1 MNLPQVLSI
10 FVLIA
15 STVFQ
20 SPAAADVTKHFE
32 KEGVAFDYPAN
43 WNLTETDAD
52 GAKTIILTPEPGT
65 GRITIGLR
73 DVLGC
78 DFQAENKKIENA
90 LINNLSA
97 EINAGQVPNTSPV
110 ATQVGKTDVQGTR
123 LVSLKKSTVAGD
135 VYSFRTNW
143 RFVSLVYVRDAKD
156 ERASDAW
163 DKIRTSLKVE
173 PRVIAATAIDPAQNN
188 NVPLASAPSS
198 IKAGVLNG
206 RALSLPQP
214 SYPAIARAAHIS
226 GTVTVQIII
235 DESGAVSSAHA
246 IDGHPLLQGTC
257 VEAARHAQFT
267 PTKLCGEPVKVTGVI
282 TYNFVAR

>member
-10 FVLIA
+10 FMLIA

-20 SPAAADVTKHFE
+20 SHAAADVTKHFE
-32 KEGVAFDYPAN
+32 KDGVVFDYPAN
-43 WNLTETDAD
+43 WKLSETDAD
-52 GAKTIILTPEPGT
+52 GATTLILTPEPGT

-73 DVLGC
+73 DILGC
-78 DFQAENKKIENA
+78 DFQAENKKIEDA
-90 LINNLSA
+90 LIDNLAA
-97 EINAGQVPNTSPV
+97 EIKAGQAPNTSPV
-110 ATQVGKTDVQGTR
+110 VTQVAKTDVQGTR
-123 LVSLKKSTVAGD
+123 LVSLKKNTITGD

-163 DKIRTSLKVE
+163 DTIRTSLEVE
-173 PRVIAATAIDPAQNN
+173 PRVIAATAIDPAENS
-188 NVPLASAPSS
+188 VPLASGSSS

-206 RALSLPQP
+206 RALSLPHP

-226 GTVTVQIII
+226 GTVTVQVII
-235 DESGAVSSAHA
+235 DESGAISSAHA
-246 IDGHPLLQGTC
+246 IDGHPLLQATC

-267 PTKLCGEPVKVTGVI
+267 PTRLCGEPVKVTGVI
-282 TYNFVAR
+282 TYNFVAQ